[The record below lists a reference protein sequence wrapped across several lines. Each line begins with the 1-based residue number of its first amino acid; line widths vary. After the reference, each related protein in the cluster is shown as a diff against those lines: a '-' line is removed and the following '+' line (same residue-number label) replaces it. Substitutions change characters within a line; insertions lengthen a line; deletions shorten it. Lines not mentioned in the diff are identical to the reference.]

1 MSLSALRSLAMAAA
15 EGGELQQ
22 ADEEL
27 TALIDRLELEILPGS
42 SVPDAARLQ
51 PDTHRLA
58 EQCQCLLN
66 RATVRSW
73 AVRPTEALQD
83 LEQAEKLAEQLKPLS
98 RGSLLVGVYESRAR
112 LLAAPYSP
120 KHAPAD
126 AVAAASKLRAT
137 AGSFGM
143 AWVADSVDIDLAR
156 HRGDWHAVAHRAPAL
171 IAQLERLGQ
180 PRGVQALRLWQARAW
195 LALGQPDQ
203 ALAPA
208 VSAHA
213 FFAPE
218 GPPDTAA
225 NAALALACARGR
237 PHDWHLAEAA
247 LSQIEQLTRAQRSLF
262 DQQRYLVE
270 KLRLYDE
277 AITLA
282 LGHAAEADASVCSQS
297 TAQRQEAI
305 ERAWQVAERAKSF
318 SLRQAM
324 TQGGWLRAVDPDCAA
339 ALQALDARLDAL
351 DAQGP
356 EAAAGQHD
364 LRVGLAAERQKL
376 LQAAMQGKPPLG
388 ATQAVPGWDLS
399 ATLQALPPGVGAV
412 SWYWLKTPEGWQ
424 LNIFHAGAD
433 HVARLH
439 QTSWSCDEIE
449 AINQARLAHSKSRPF
464 AVQQLLPSEH
474 GDRLLPPAVH
484 EALVGCHTLLLTP
497 HRHLRQLPLHAMQV
511 SDFERDGTFGASS
524 DISPSRYLFERFA
537 VQVLPSL
544 ALPFPAEPA
553 ERVGAS
559 PARQV
564 LLMGCAQDA
573 FRSPELEDVPSELA
587 ALAQSWA
594 AAGQRVQTHE
604 LGVDALLPAGA
615 SLGQWPTFDVIHL
628 ACHGRFDEA
637 SPFDAALYLGAEAL
651 RARDFFDLQLRAEV
665 VCLSACDVGQHSDRL
680 DGLAL
685 VSDEWLGLAMPI
697 FQAGA
702 RALLTSLWR
711 ADSKKT
717 REFMGVFHS
726 ALAAGDS
733 PARAH
738 QQACLA
744 MLHNR
749 VRFGLWAGWQ
759 LAGFPGRS
767 FPSSLSNPITSEPDH
782 EQPL

>member
-1 MSLSALRSLAMAAA
+1 MSLSTLRSLAMAAA

-27 TALIDRLELEILPGS
+27 TALIDRWELEIRAGS
-42 SVPDAARLQ
+42 SVPGAAKLQ

-58 EQCQCLLN
+58 EQAQCLLN
-66 RATVRSW
+66 RAMVRSW
-73 AVRPTEALQD
+73 AVRPAEALQD
-83 LEQAEKLAEQLKPLS
+83 LERAENLAEQLKPLS
-98 RGSLLVGVYESRAR
+98 RGSLLTGVYESRAR

-126 AVAAASKLRAT
+126 AAVAASKLRAT

-143 AWVADSVDIDLAR
+143 AWVADSVDMDLAR

-213 FFAPE
+213 FFAPA
-218 GPPDTAA
+218 GPPDMAA

-237 PHDWHLAEAA
+237 PQDWHLAEAA
-247 LSQIEQLTRAQRSLF
+247 LAQIEQLTRAQRSLF

-277 AITLA
+277 AISLA
-282 LGHAAEADASVCSQS
+282 LDHAAQGNAPTSPQS
-297 TAQRQEAI
+297 SAQRQQAI

-351 DAQGP
+351 DAKGP
-356 EAAAGQHD
+356 EAAAVQSD
-364 LRVGLAAERQKL
+364 LRTALSAERQQL
-376 LQAAMQGKPPLG
+376 LQAAMKDKPMLG
-388 ATQAVPGWDLS
+388 ATLAVPGWDLS
-399 ATLQALPPGVGAV
+399 ATLKALPSGVGTV
-412 SWYWLKTPEGWQ
+412 SWYWLKAPEGWQ

-433 HVARLH
+433 RVARLH
-439 QTSWSCDEIE
+439 QTQWSCDEFD

-474 GDRLLPPAVH
+474 GDRLLPPAVR
-484 EALVGCHTLLLTP
+484 EALDGCHTLLLTP

-511 SDFERDGTFGASS
+511 SQHERDGACGAPS
-524 DISPSRYLFERFA
+524 DVRSSRYLFERFA

-544 ALPFPAEPA
+544 ALPFPAATA
-553 ERVGAS
+553 ETVGACA
-559 PARQV
+559 AREV

-573 FRSPELEDVPSELA
+573 FRSPALADIPNELA
-587 ALAQSWA
+587 ALAQSWV

-604 LGVDALLPAGA
+604 LGVDALLPTGA
-615 SLGQWPTFDVIHL
+615 SLGKWSTFDVIHL
-628 ACHGRFDEA
+628 ACHGRFDAA

-665 VCLSACDVGQHSDRL
+665 ICLSACSVGQHTDQL
-680 DGLAL
+680 DGMAL
-685 VSDEWLGLAMPI
+685 VSDEWLGLAMPM

-702 RALLTSLWR
+702 RALLTSLWL
-711 ADSKKT
+711 ADSKMAC
-717 REFMGVFHS
+717 EFMGAFHS

-749 VRFGLWAGWQ
+749 RRFGLWAGWQ

-767 FPSSLSNPITSEPDH
+767 SYSPNPITQEPDH